1 MSVGFSLRQSCRK
14 YPFFANF
21 SARTRAMSTPSLSYW
36 TPVYQCWLEDVENVE
51 AYCSEGY
58 HPIQLGDEFSQGRYR
73 VVHKLGYGSFSTVWL
88 ARDSAAKRYV
98 SLKVVA
104 ARFSERSLEAK
115 VLNSIHR
122 NTSHH
127 PGRRFVSSL
136 LDEFSVTGPNGTH
149 RCLVGEVLGPTVLD
163 VKESHEC
170 KLLPLGIARRI
181 TVQLA
186 MGLAA
191 IHSCG
196 IVHGGKFTASEMLSA
211 HSWLTVH

>member
-1 MSVGFSLRQSCRK
+1 MSVGFSLRQPFRN

-21 SARTRAMSTPSLSYW
+21 FARTRAMSTPSLSYR
-36 TPVYQCWLEDVENVE
+36 TPVYQWQEDVENLE
-51 AYCSEGY
+51 AYCSGGY
-58 HPIQLGDEFSQGRYR
+58 HSIQLGDEFSQGRYR

-88 ARDSAAKRYV
+88 ARDSVAKRYV
-98 SLKVVA
+98 SLKVIA
-104 ARFSERSLEAK
+104 ARCSERSLEAK
-115 VLNSIHR
+115 VLNHIHR
-122 NTSHH
+122 NDCHH
-127 PGRRFVSSL
+127 PDRRFVSSL

-149 RCLVGEVLGPTVLD
+149 RCLVGEVLGPSVLD

-170 KLLPLGIARRI
+170 ELLPLGIARRV

-196 IVHGGKFTASEMLSA
+196 VVHGGKFTASEVLSA
-211 HSWLTVH
+211 HS